1 MDRPQPRIIR
11 LELQLATY
19 LGDWMAHY
27 EKAIQTLASNHVA
40 TVKTNSNTQMPQAQ
54 SRGSQ

>member
-1 MDRPQPRIIR
+1 MERPQPRIIR

-19 LGDWMAHY
+19 FGDWMAHY

-40 TVKTNSNTQMPQAQ
+40 TMPKVE
-54 SRGSQ
+54 SRGGHMNPNDKSK

>member
-27 EKAIQTLASNHVA
+27 EKAIQTLAQQELT
-40 TVKTNSNTQMPQAQ
+40 TVKTNSNTQTTQEQP
-54 SRGSQ
+54 RVSQ